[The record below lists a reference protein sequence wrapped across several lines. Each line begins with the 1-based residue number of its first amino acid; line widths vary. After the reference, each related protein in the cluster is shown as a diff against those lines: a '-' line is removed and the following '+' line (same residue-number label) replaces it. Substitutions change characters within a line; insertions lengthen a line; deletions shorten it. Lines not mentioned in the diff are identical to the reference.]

1 MDGYRVEV
9 KHRSQPPSPWKWE
22 IYHGEQPMWVEQSR
36 DTFRSRDAAFQ
47 AGTEAIKR
55 LRSITR
61 KKRPRDANQLAKS
74 IVDIATGETEDR
86 APTPDEMGK
95 DPAAVSLGQR
105 GGLKGGKARAKALT
119 AQQRSEIAKNAAKSR
134 WKK

>member
-22 IYHGEQPMWVEQSR
+22 IYHGDQPIWVEQSR
-36 DTFRSRDAAFQ
+36 ESFQSRDAAFQ
-47 AGTEAIKR
+47 AGSEALER
-55 LRSITR
+55 LRATTR

-74 IVDIATGETEDR
+74 IVAIATGKTEDR
-86 APTPDEMGK
+86 TPTPEEMGK
-95 DPAAVSLGQR
+95 DPVAVSLGQR
-105 GGLKGGKARAKALT
+105 GGLKGGKARAKVLT
-119 AQQRSEIAKNAAKSR
+119 AQQRSEIAKNAAKTR